1 MAPESK
7 ISTLSRPNSIEDSSL
22 NSSKNR
28 RFKFAKVDEE
38 DHHGI
43 SIGGFYIS
51 TNCNTFLLVMAFIFI
66 LGGVI
71 LTVISYR
78 PRDVNEDLER
88 YKERQNSE
96 DTSQVKIVGPI
107 CVTIGIFML
116 FFSVVFST
124 ISWFLHKQEQPLNQ
138 YELSGQQ
145 VLHRVISVVGCV
157 ISTH

>member
-7 ISTLSRPNSIEDSSL
+7 ISTLSRPESIEDSKSH
-22 NSSKNR
+22 R

-66 LGGVI
+66 VGGVI
-71 LTVISYR
+71 LTAISYR

-88 YKERQNSE
+88 YKERQNSD

-107 CVTIGIFML
+107 CVTIGIIML

-124 ISWFLHKQEQPLNQ
+124 ISWFLHRQEPINQ

-145 VLHRVISVVGCV
+145 VLQRVISVVSRSCV
-157 ISTH
+157 IRIQKLR